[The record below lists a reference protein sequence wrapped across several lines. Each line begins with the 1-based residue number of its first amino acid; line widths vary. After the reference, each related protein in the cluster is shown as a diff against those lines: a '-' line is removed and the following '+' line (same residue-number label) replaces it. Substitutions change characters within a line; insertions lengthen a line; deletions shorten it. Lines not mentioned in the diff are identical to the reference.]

1 MAKKSMI
8 ASVAAVAG
16 ATTVILGKRNLRKK
30 MSHSIQSMYEKIS
43 GKEKKIEKEQTKRIG
58 HSHPYDYEDNKMVG
72 EGALTSVQYYN
83 EKQQKSHQ

>member
-16 ATTVILGKRNLRKK
+16 ATTVILGKRNLRTKL
-30 MSHSIQSMYEKIS
+30 SRSIQSLYRKIS
-43 GKEKKIEKEQTKRIG
+43 GEEKRIEKEKKENIG
-58 HSHPYDYEDNKMVG
+58 HSSPYDYEDNKMVG

-83 EKQQKSHQ
+83 NKQQKSHQ